1 MRLSI
6 AEPPQISAA
15 VQALGHMLAPSK
27 GLRLMLHERLLPALL
42 APEMWQPASSLLAPE
57 LMRIVALMRQR
68 AAVCTDEDRNSA

>member
-15 VQALGHMLAPSK
+15 VQALGHMLAPSRD
-27 GLRLMLHERLLPALL
+27 LRLMLHQWLLPALL

-57 LMRIVALMRQR
+57 QRQG
-68 AAVCTDEDRNSA
+68 AAVRTDEDRDSAWGG